1 MVYSY
6 ALVVAL
12 CSFAAGLYRCPG
24 RYVRWGVLDLVAL
37 GAVVQE
43 QVAAAVTLWV
53 MGAVVLVAWD
63 WIARRRQGGTPGI

>member
-12 CSFAAGLYRCPG
+12 CSFAAGWYRCPA
-24 RYVRWGVLDLVAL
+24 RYVRFGALDLVAL
-37 GAVVQE
+37 GAVVQR

-53 MGAVVLVAWD
+53 FGAIVLVAWD
-63 WIARRRQGGTPGI
+63 WIARRRQGGTPGV